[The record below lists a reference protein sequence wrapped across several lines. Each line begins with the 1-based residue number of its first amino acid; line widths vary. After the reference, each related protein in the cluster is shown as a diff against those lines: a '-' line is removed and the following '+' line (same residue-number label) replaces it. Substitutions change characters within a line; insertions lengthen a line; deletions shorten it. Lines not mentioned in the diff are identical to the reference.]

1 MKSIARE
8 RLGRAGAEVAR
19 AGGLLARVVRAF
31 AREAWSRRAAALL
44 LSAGVAGLGLHGMR
58 FWSTLPDRLP
68 SALDWRAAAALLARD
83 ARAGDA
89 VALAPWWAERAREV
103 LPAALP
109 VLAFPRL
116 AGEDLPGVRRVWLLA
131 LPDAPGHGHALEH
144 DLVARADAMEGP
156 QRLGALALT
165 RFDLRAPVLPMTFLP
180 DRLAAAQVA
189 LGGRPCAADARGGFR
204 CGAPAI
210 AVASEVREVNLLPR
224 PCVVT
229 RQLRHAAGPL
239 SMTFPA
245 VRLGRAL
252 RGHAGAVGEAALGGE
267 APIQL
272 RVKIDGEDV
281 GGVELAPG
289 DTSWRPF
296 EVDTASE
303 AGRAHDV
310 TFTVTAVDSEEERS
324 LCFDAYALP

>member
-1 MKSIARE
+1 VKSVGRE
-8 RLGRAGAEVAR
+8 RLGRAGARVAR
-19 AGGLLARVVRAF
+19 AGALLARTARAL
-31 AREAWSRRAAALL
+31 ARRAGWPRGAALL
-44 LSAGVAGLGLHGMR
+44 LGAGVAGLGLHGMI

-83 ARAGDA
+83 GRAGDA

-131 LPDAPGHGHALEH
+131 LPDAPGHGDALEH
-144 DLVARADAMEGP
+144 DLVARAAAIDGP
-156 QRLGALALT
+156 QRLGALTLT
-165 RFDLRAPVLPMTFLP
+165 RFDLRAPVVPMTFLP
-180 DRLAAAQVA
+180 DRLAAAQIA

-210 AVASEVREVNLLPR
+210 AVAREVREVDLLPR

-229 RQLRHAAGPL
+229 SPPPDAAAPL
-239 SMTFPA
+239 AVTFPG

-272 RVKIDGEDV
+272 RVNIDGQDV

-289 DTSWRPF
+289 DTSWRAF
-296 EVDTASE
+296 EADTVRQ

-310 TFTVTAVDSEEERS
+310 TFTVTAVADEDRL